1 MDLKEMRK
9 LLVDNSYKITKQ
21 REIIFN
27 VLNENQGNHLSPED
41 LHELASKYD
50 KEIGIATVYRTLLIF
65 DKLNIVHKLDF
76 DENRYRYEIIRE
88 DNHHQHHHLL
98 CKNCGKIIEVEEDHL
113 EDLEKII
120 EEKYLFKVS
129 NHDLKFYGE
138 CSECSKLSK

>member
-1 MDLKEMRK
+1 MRK

-50 KEIGIATVYRTLLIF
+50 KEIGIATVYRTLVIF

-76 DENRYRYEIIRE
+76 DDNRYRYEIIRE
-88 DNHHQHHHLL
+88 DDHHQHHHLL